1 MRIKTVSQIVLV
13 ALVLF
18 SCKEEKAPEIITFE
32 ELVGDTGDPSEATDS
47 SDLAVRE
54 PQSSF
59 DFFVHSQLELYDTF
73 PHKKIHVLDRFGYN
87 QQTKLDFLG
96 KTKVQNGKSDLV
108 IPVASV
114 YYYTFSDSVKT
125 KSAFYNWLDCYGKDC
140 NEVKLNQDMESVKS
154 APMFT
159 LVYDTTIVA
168 VEYLC
173 EHEKNNW
180 KSFEDSLTARFG
192 DNYKYRI
199 EVGCDGPLRWKK

>member
-1 MRIKTVSQIVLV
+1 MRIKRLYPIVFIAFV
-13 ALVLF
+13 FF
-18 SCKEEKAPEIITFE
+18 SCKEEKEPEIITFE
-32 ELVGDTGDPSEATDS
+32 ELVGDTGAPTESADS
-47 SDLAVRE
+47 SDGLVRE
-54 PQSSF
+54 PQTNF
-59 DFFVHSQLELYDTF
+59 DFFVNSQLDLYDTF

-87 QQTKLDFLG
+87 QQAKLDFLG
-96 KTKVQNGKSDLV
+96 KSKVQYGKSALV
-108 IPVASV
+108 TPVASV

-140 NEVKLNQDMESVKS
+140 NEVKLNQDVESFKS

-192 DNYKYRI
+192 SNYRYRI
-199 EVGCDGPLRWKK
+199 EVGCGGPLRWKK